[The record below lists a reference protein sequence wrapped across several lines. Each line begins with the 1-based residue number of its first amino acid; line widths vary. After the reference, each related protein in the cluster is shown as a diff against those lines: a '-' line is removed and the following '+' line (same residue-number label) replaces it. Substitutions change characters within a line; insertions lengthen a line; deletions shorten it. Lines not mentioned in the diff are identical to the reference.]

1 MKFAFMC
8 KGGGRGGRGRVA
20 VVGGGPAGLAA
31 IGHLVCQGYEVDVF
45 DKLPFAGGMMM
56 FAIPPYR
63 VPRES
68 VMEGVEDLEKN
79 YGVKFS
85 YRTKVF
91 CGSEVRHDEGD
102 EFVETSLDLAKI
114 IREYD
119 ATLLTTGIWL
129 SRKLGVSGDDARDVY
144 SALEYVY
151 SWSVYDSGLSTHKP
165 PVGDKVVVV
174 GGGYSA
180 IDAAETALVKGA
192 KEVYLTYRRTIKEA
206 PAGEY
211 EVRRIMSEGVRW
223 VELVQPTKVVVENG
237 RVTGVEFVKMKLG
250 EPDES
255 GRPRPIP
262 VPGSEHVIEADVVL
276 AAIGEVP
283 TPPLNTVCDGIKADP
298 KRRTIIVNNRMQT
311 GVENVFAA
319 GDVVTG
325 PSMIGRAVG
334 SGLRAAAFIDSFL
347 RSRRVV

>member
-1 MKFAFMC
+1 MKFTFMC
-8 KGGGRGGRGRVA
+8 KGDGKGGRGRVA

-31 IGHLVCQGYEVDVF
+31 TGYLVCQEYEVDVF

-63 VPRES
+63 VPKES
-68 VMEGVEDLEKN
+68 IIEGVEDLEKN
-79 YGVKFS
+79 YGAKFN

-102 EFVETSLDLAKI
+102 EYVEKSLDLTKI
-114 IREYD
+114 IQEYE

-129 SRKLGVSGDDARDVY
+129 SRKLGVPGDDARNVY
-144 SALEYVY
+144 SALEYLY
-151 SWSVYDSGLSTHKP
+151 SWSVYDLGLSTHKP
-165 PVGDKVVVV
+165 PVGERVVVV

-223 VELVQPTKVVVENG
+223 VELVQPTKVIVENG

-262 VPGSEHVIEADVVL
+262 IPGSEHVIEANIVL
-276 AAIGEVP
+276 AAVGEVP
-283 TPPLNTVCDGIKADP
+283 TPPLDIVCDGIKADP

-319 GDVVTG
+319 GDLITG
-325 PSMIGRAVG
+325 ASMIGKAVG